1 MKKKKIKVII
11 ILLLINVLLSGY
23 NLITNI
29 RQSKDI
35 EFNNRL
41 FDVFLEL

>member
-11 ILLLINVLLSGY
+11 ILLLINALLSGY

-29 RQSKDI
+29 RQSQEI
-35 EFNNRL
+35 EFNERL

>member
-11 ILLLINVLLSGY
+11 ILLMINALLSGY

-29 RQSKDI
+29 KQSQDI
-35 EFNNRL
+35 EFNKRL
-41 FDVFLEL
+41 FDVFIEK